1 MCRIPL
7 RNVKQVQEVKLWES
21 QAASLSPGENELLYG
36 QAGYLYC
43 LLFLHKRVGPTPGEE
58 YLVGILVHLIIPL
71 PLRIFRSWSEG
82 EVSQVCTI
90 SRRER
95 ATGSPCFA
103 TRKVS

>member
-1 MCRIPL
+1 MCRTPL

-43 LLFLHKRVGPTPGEE
+43 LLFLHKRIGPAPGDE

-71 PLRIFRSWSEG
+71 PFRIL
-82 EVSQVCTI
+82 EV
-90 SRRER
+90 EE
-95 ATGSPCFA
+95 
-103 TRKVS
+103 

>member
-21 QAASLSPGENELLYG
+21 QAAPGEDELLYG

-43 LLFLHKRVGPTPGEE
+43 LLFLHKHVGPTAVDE

-71 PLRIFRSWSEG
+71 PLRI
-82 EVSQVCTI
+82 Q
-90 SRRER
+90 
-95 ATGSPCFA
+95 
-103 TRKVS
+103 KLKD